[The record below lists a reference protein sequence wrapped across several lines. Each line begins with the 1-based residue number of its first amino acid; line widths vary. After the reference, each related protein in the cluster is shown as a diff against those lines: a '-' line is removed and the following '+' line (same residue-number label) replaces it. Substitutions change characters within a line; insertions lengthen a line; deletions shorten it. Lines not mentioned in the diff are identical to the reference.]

1 MKYLNRIWLGLL
13 LLFPLL
19 LLAGNVQPGSG
30 NTLVNV
36 LESSSEQTVLE
47 FNIGSFESEEV
58 EIESK
63 AWQQL
68 HLEREGL
75 LQLEGYP
82 ALPVVNRSI
91 IIDGR
96 AQMHLELYDVVYE
109 DLQLKVAL
117 PKA

>member
-63 AWQQL
+63 AW
-68 HLEREGL
+68 
-75 LQLEGYP
+75 
-82 ALPVVNRSI
+82 
-91 IIDGR
+91 
-96 AQMHLELYDVVYE
+96 
-109 DLQLKVAL
+109 
-117 PKA
+117 